1 MVGLD
6 IAYDNSNRVFT
17 NGVEFDQEK
26 HGALYRDDDYFELT
40 NDTCPLAMLWPGD
53 PTSIEISDTWCEIVT
68 HCYICFEP
76 KKQALLIIGSSGS
89 VLLNLFLVG
98 EPFSKV

>member
-17 NGVEFDQEK
+17 NGVAFDQEK
-26 HGALYRDDDYFELT
+26 HGALYRDDGYFELT

-53 PTSIEISDTWCEIVT
+53 PTSIEISSGVKISCTVT
-68 HCYICFEP
+68 FAPSRKTSLAHHR
-76 KKQALLIIGSSGS
+76 KL
-89 VLLNLFLVG
+89 
-98 EPFSKV
+98 

>member
-1 MVGLD
+1 MGLE

-40 NDTCPLAMLWPGD
+40 NDTCPLAILWPG
-53 PTSIEISDTWCEIVT
+53 VQ
-68 HCYICFEP
+68 F
-76 KKQALLIIGSSGS
+76 Q
-89 VLLNLFLVG
+89 
-98 EPFSKV
+98 